1 MTRERL
7 VLEPYAAENPE
18 VGRWLSAL
26 EDSRRR
32 TIRSTEGITPEDI
45 DRTPPDGA
53 NSIGTLLYHVAAIEA
68 DWLFTEILEGTEPW
82 PKDLFPFDVR
92 EQGGRLTPVKGIS
105 LRHHLE
111 DSTLFGASCCRT
123 CGRWWLTT
131 SI

>member
-7 VLEPYAAENPE
+7 VLEPYAAENPG

-32 TIRSTEGITPEDI
+32 TIRSIEGVTPHI

-68 DWLFTEILEGTEPW
+68 DWLFTEILEGIEPW

-92 EQGGRLTPVKGIS
+92 EQDGRLTPVNGIS
-105 LRHHLE
+105 LRHHL
-111 DSTLFGASCCRT
+111 
-123 CGRWWLTT
+123 
-131 SI
+131 